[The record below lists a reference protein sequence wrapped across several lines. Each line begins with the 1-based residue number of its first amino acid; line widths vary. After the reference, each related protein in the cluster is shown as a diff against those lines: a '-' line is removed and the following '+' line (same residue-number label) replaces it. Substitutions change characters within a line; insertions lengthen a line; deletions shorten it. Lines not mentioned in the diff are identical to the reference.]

1 MLILASKQSVEPA
14 ARLPPEPSTPRAR
27 EGSDDSDL
35 IEITPSPFSKTPG
48 HDANRFHEFV
58 SKKRKRDEPPKF
70 TQASSPDT
78 TMEDID
84 TSMTYTGLP
93 SFILADLGDL
103 IELEEVRARMRRE
116 RARRLPGAASTLLQE
131 ALIVQAISPWQTW
144 AMRYLKDVRRSVD
157 MALHKLC
164 NEIFGRY
171 KSTGLFDAVW
181 YLSRL

>member
-1 MLILASKQSVEPA
+1 MEEADA
-14 ARLPPEPSTPRAR
+14 A
-27 EGSDDSDL
+27 
-35 IEITPSPFSKTPG
+35 
-48 HDANRFHEFV
+48 
-58 SKKRKRDEPPKF
+58 
-70 TQASSPDT
+70 
-78 TMEDID
+78 
-84 TSMTYTGLP
+84 MTYTGLP

-131 ALIVQAISPWQTW
+131 ALIVQAIAPWQTW

-164 NEIFGRY
+164 NDIFGRY

-181 YLSRL
+181 YLSRLGG